1 MGALLIKIWANFDGF
16 LEFTHFLKTMKCRI
30 DSNVSFQNRS
40 LFSVVINYNDH
51 KYSKA
56 TSETEEA
63 YPQPAK
69 TCLSSRHNR
78 SRINT
83 LTRL

>member
-1 MGALLIKIWANFDGF
+1 MEEGAGILCGLLIKIWANFDGF

-51 KYSKA
+51 KSKA

-63 YPQPAK
+63 YPQAS
-69 TCLSSRHNR
+69 TCQNLFKQ
-78 SRINT
+78 
-83 LTRL
+83 